1 MNKYLNGYT
10 MLKYLLLFIASNIP
24 ADQQK
29 HRRLDAMVDD
39 YQIVK
44 N

>member
-10 MLKYLLLFIASNIP
+10 MLKYLFLFIASNIP
-24 ADQQK
+24 TDQQK
-29 HRRLDAMVDD
+29 HKRLDAMVDD